1 MAFKMIHFLFHT
13 AHRFHAEFIKMLYIL
28 TLFAFCIFCRGRS
41 SSRSSVNDNDNSIDR
56 RVSLYVE
63 TERVGYVCYVDL
75 STRQCTL
82 PRSRVEREERGSSA
96 GIQSMMS
103 STFQSIMRC
112 NRNEKEKEKTQ
123 LNGVSLN
130 RIQSE
135 VTAC

>member
-1 MAFKMIHFLFHT
+1 MAFKIIHFLFHT

-75 STRQCTL
+75 STRH
-82 PRSRVEREERGSSA
+82 RVYAAEESRGRREAPPLEYKA
-96 GIQSMMS
+96 
-103 STFQSIMRC
+103 
-112 NRNEKEKEKTQ
+112 
-123 LNGVSLN
+123 
-130 RIQSE
+130 
-135 VTAC
+135 